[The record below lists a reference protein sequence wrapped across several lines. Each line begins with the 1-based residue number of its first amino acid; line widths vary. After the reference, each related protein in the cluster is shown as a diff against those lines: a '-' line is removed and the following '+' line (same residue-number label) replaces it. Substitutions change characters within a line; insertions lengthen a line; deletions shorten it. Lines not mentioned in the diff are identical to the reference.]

1 MAETTEWE
9 CCVCLTDC
17 SSEAR
22 ITLACKH
29 PLCLCCY
36 EGMVQHKNGL
46 WCPMCRRKIRKSHD
60 EPDSSASLKDQ
71 ITQCVRLRNQI
82 AITEKQLND
91 VHREL
96 VANRQKMLSEKTDE
110 IDTLNDR
117 ISLCIQDHG
126 KQRVVEQTLTTLR
139 GVFNTNFKALK
150 DKAEE
155 SGSWASVQ
163 TLYNRYVHLNATPSD

>member
-1 MAETTEWE
+1 MAENTEAWE

-36 EGMVQHKNGL
+36 EGMVEHKNGM
-46 WCPMCRRKIRKSHD
+46 WCPLCRQKIRKSHD
-60 EPDSSASLKDQ
+60 EPASTASLKEQ
-71 ITQCVRLRNQI
+71 ITQCVRLQNQI
-82 AITEKQLND
+82 AATEKQLATI
-91 VHREL
+91 HAAL

-110 IDTLNDR
+110 INTLSDR

-126 KQRVVEQTLTTLR
+126 KQKTVEQNLQTLR
-139 GVFNTNFKALK
+139 GVFNTNFQALK
-150 DKAEE
+150 NKAEE
-155 SGSWASVQ
+155 SGSWESVQ
-163 TLYNRYVHLNATPSD
+163 RIYNKYVHFVSAE